1 MISLLMLALWVAV
14 RGVAYLWNLAV
25 HHSCGGIAA
34 LREAGDPAVLPA
46 TGPPVKLGRTL
57 PRSSFDTTTCDAIGI
72 INALTNLANTRWR
85 GLVDSKIRSHVGY
98 SDWTLTTEPSERRAP
113 YDRPD
118 TGAYLIVILLLS
130 LGIWAGIWA
139 VFASFASVL
148 LG

>member
-1 MISLLMLALWVAV
+1 MEFGGATIAVAV
-14 RGVAYLWNLAV
+14 LRR
-25 HHSCGGIAA
+25 CGK
-34 LREAGDPAVLPA
+34 
-46 TGPPVKLGRTL
+46 PVTQQFSRQPDRPLNWGRTL
-57 PRSSFDTTTCDAIGI
+57 SRSSFDTTTCDAIGI